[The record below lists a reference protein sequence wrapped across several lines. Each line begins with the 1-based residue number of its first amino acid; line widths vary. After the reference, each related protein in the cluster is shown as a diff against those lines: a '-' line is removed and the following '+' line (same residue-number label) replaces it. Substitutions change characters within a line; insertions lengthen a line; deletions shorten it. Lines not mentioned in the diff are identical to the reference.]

1 MVGSSGGRKV
11 ARVPSMRMQLAW
23 RRAILGMMVGWE
35 VMREGVRIVA
45 V

>member
-1 MVGSSGGRKV
+1 MVGFSGGMKV

-23 RRAILGMMVGWE
+23 RRAMLGRMVGWE
-35 VMREGVRIVA
+35 VRREGVRIVA